1 MNRPTRI
8 ILGFSVQQLYRG
20 LRSCDQIPSKPWHFA
35 LAKFALI
42 AFKTATISLIL
53 SSLLLSS
60 FGYL

>member
-20 LRSCDQIPSKPWHFA
+20 LRSCDRIPSKTWHFA

-42 AFKTATISLIL
+42 AFKTAPFFTYLII
-53 SSLLLSS
+53 
-60 FGYL
+60 FIIKFI